1 MADLVHRAVAADYP
15 AAIEAP
21 GVTVRVIDPGR
32 LFFVGDG
39 RPDLAPNERRGDGP
53 YWLWLAPDRALLVG
67 ADAPPPGFASEV
79 SDGLT
84 AFAIGGKR
92 AAALL
97 AMGCT
102 LDAEGAALAPGRCA
116 QTVFAGVK
124 ALLHREAEAGGF
136 RLFAERSLAPW
147 LIAWFEQA
155 AGALR

>member
-1 MADLVHRAVAADYP
+1 MADLVRRTIAADYP

-79 SDGLT
+79 SDGLA
-84 AFAIGGKR
+84 AFAIGGQR
-92 AAALL
+92 AATLI

-124 ALLHREAEAGGF
+124 ALLHRDAEADGF
-136 RLFAERSLAPW
+136 RLFAERSLASW